1 MESIMAF
8 VRPAYNFV
16 HEGFADVKSQVMA
29 LVIALLAAILMTA
42 WGRLLFV
49 ALGAT
54 VVHILINAVMPMAQ
68 GGAFTMPDVMAGT
81 FWSATLGTYVGYLIL
96 IAIFFFLK
104 HNVFRM
110 GKSGHGGH

>member
-1 MESIMAF
+1 MDSIMAF

-16 HEGFADVKSQVMA
+16 HEGFADVKSQVMG

-54 VVHILINAVMPMAQ
+54 VVHILIQAVLPMAS
-68 GGAFTMPDVMAGT
+68 GGGFTMPDIMAGA
-81 FWSATLGTYVGYLIL
+81 FWGQTLGTYVGYLIL
-96 IAIFFFLK
+96 IAVFFFLK
-104 HNVFRM
+104 HNVFKVGG
-110 GKSGHGGH
+110 GKGGH

>member
-8 VRPAYNFV
+8 VRPAYEFV
-16 HEGFADVKSQVMA
+16 HAGFADVKSQVMA
-29 LVIALLAAILMTA
+29 LVIALLAAILMTK

-49 ALGAT
+49 ALGAAVIHT
-54 VVHILINAVMPMAQ
+54 VIGAVLPMAQ
-68 GGAFTMPDVMAGT
+68 GGALAVPDVMAGS
-81 FWSATLGTYVGYLIL
+81 FWGMFLGLYVGYLIL

-110 GKSGHGGH
+110 GGGGGGH